1 MLLIV
6 GVGSWSPVGLVV
18 RMPYAEPSGWHAG
31 KTLPIRRQCARV
43 PKIIGVFILQ
53 SIQRHV
59 FKYKVRCMHFNF
71 CFALSSFKYSCD
83 MDLQRMTQNCDY

>member
-6 GVGSWSPVGLVV
+6 GVGTWSPVRLVV
-18 RMPYAEPSGWHAG
+18 RIPYAEPSGWHAG

-59 FKYKVRCMHFNF
+59 FTKEDACILT
-71 CFALSSFKYSCD
+71 FALHFLRLTITAIWIYIE
-83 MDLQRMTQNCDY
+83 